1 MIKFLFLIIF
11 ASLVSFGQSHIFSE
25 KQAKLKTLEMEL
37 NEITEKINRL
47 DDKQGKYITHFS
59 ELMHQL
65 FLEKTTKWSKKK
77 RDRKWDQEIFLLIRI
92 NEKKQVIL
100 EEQKQYVNC
109 YYIVAPGMCEFLF
122 NPIMIHQ
129 HYEPIIWHARPS
141 SGDYCLDE
149 IKEEEEKAKFIDQKK
164 LDEIEKKEKQLSK
177 KINNIQSQQKVD
189 VSQYFELLYQAFY
202 EETIGWSKKKRKRV
216 WRKELFYLLPVNEN
230 KQVILNPGQYNQAQY
245 YLIVSRKFEFYF
257 IPILIHKQYLS
268 ILRDVQNKT
277 FD

>member
-92 NEKKQVIL
+92 NEK
-100 EEQKQYVNC
+100 N
-109 YYIVAPGMCEFLF
+109 
-122 NPIMIHQ
+122 
-129 HYEPIIWHARPS
+129 R
-141 SGDYCLDE
+141 
-149 IKEEEEKAKFIDQKK
+149 
-164 LDEIEKKEKQLSK
+164 
-177 KINNIQSQQKVD
+177 
-189 VSQYFELLYQAFY
+189 
-202 EETIGWSKKKRKRV
+202 
-216 WRKELFYLLPVNEN
+216 
-230 KQVILNPGQYNQAQY
+230 
-245 YLIVSRKFEFYF
+245 
-257 IPILIHKQYLS
+257 
-268 ILRDVQNKT
+268 
-277 FD
+277 